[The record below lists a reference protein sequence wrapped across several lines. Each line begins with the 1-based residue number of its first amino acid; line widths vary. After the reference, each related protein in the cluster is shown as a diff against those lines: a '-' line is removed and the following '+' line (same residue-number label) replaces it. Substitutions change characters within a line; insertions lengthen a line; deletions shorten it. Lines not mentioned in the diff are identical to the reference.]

1 MAQSDASYPTTVDQR
16 LFLKH
21 SSGLTEAGT
30 PGGSAFPG
38 SDLSTGDLRRKYNFA
53 ERFSELALEQ
63 TPFFRLVSKV
73 AKKPT
78 DDPSFKFTEKRQSW
92 MKRYCYVVGMRT
104 TGDADSFGNAA
115 LRNYNDSNTA
125 AANEAIATGDVM
137 KIWVGTDYE
146 SAGNIQNVFN
156 QSTGAIAVGDAGT
169 APQFLLPN
177 QILQINLS
185 ATDEG
190 GTAVSG
196 YCLIKISAV
205 GDAED
210 KSAHSAPDSAGLVDV
225 RMVTGSVVKAASG
238 QLCSYSG
245 DAPVRAVKALDI
257 SGGKGAGSLEAMRSY
272 VVGNAYEEGSSLMG
286 QTWKDNPYSTG
297 YGQTQ
302 IFRSEFGMTNTARAT
317 VLKYEPN
324 EWARVWRDKLIEHKW
339 EIEQTG
345 LFGSQYTDS
354 TNEINYTQGAVD
366 YVSQYGNVFG
376 WSEAKTVDSFMDD
389 MSSYID
395 PRYNSQ
401 KATVYFCSTH
411 VYNWLHK
418 LGGYFKQNLQIG
430 EVAKTSQSDTQLFS
444 ADLAITGRKKVLG
457 LDVTKIST
465 PLGDMSVVRNIALDR
480 SNVKILGINMSN
492 VKYRPLVGNGINRDT
507 SIYVGVQSLEN
518 TGTDKR
524 VDMILTEA
532 GFEWQMPESHAI
544 WS

>member
-1 MAQSDASYPTTVDQR
+1 MAQSDAVYPTGVNAQ
-16 LFLKH
+16 LYGKH
-21 SSGLTEAGT
+21 SEGLTEGYGVT
-30 PGGSAFPG
+30 QGSLKA
-38 SDLSTGDLRRKYNFA
+38 TGDLRRKYNFA

-92 MKRYCYVVGMRT
+92 MKRYAYVVGFKK
-104 TGDADSFGNAA
+104 TGPADEFSDAQLNNIDAA
-115 LRNYNDSNTA
+115 GAT
-125 AANEAIATGDVM
+125 AIAVGDTLKLWM
-137 KIWVGTDYE
+137 ATDYE
-146 SAGNIQNVFN
+146 SAGNIQNVYK
-156 QSTGAIAVGDAGT
+156 QSTGAIGVGAAGT
-169 APQFLLPN
+169 APQFFLPN
-177 QILQINLS
+177 QIIQVNLS

-190 GTAVSG
+190 GTDISD
-196 YCLIKISAV
+196 YCLAKIVSIGATTDV
-205 GDAED
+205 SDAANND
-210 KSAHSAPDSAGLVDV
+210 GADVAAGVVEARLVEC
-225 RMVTGSVVKAASG
+225 TVVKAASG
-238 QLCSYSG
+238 ELCSFSG
-245 DAPVRAVKALDI
+245 NDPVTQVYDKVVSSA
-257 SGGKGAGSLEAMRSY
+257 LEAMRTY

-286 QTWKDNPYSTG
+286 RTWKDNPYSTG

-345 LFGSQYTDS
+345 LFGSQYSDT

-366 YVSQYGNVFG
+366 YIANYGNVFS
-376 WSEAKTVDSFMDD
+376 WDTSKTVDSFMDD

-401 KATVYFCSTH
+401 KATVYFCSTA

-418 LGGYFKQNLQIG
+418 LGGYFKQNLAIG
-430 EVAKTSQSDTQLFS
+430 QTGASNAAGNQALFS

-480 SNVKILGINMSN
+480 SNVSILGINMGN
-492 VKYRPLVGNGINRDT
+492 VKYRPLVGNGMNRDT